1 MELHIKR
8 KDKIIQTSIDILDE
22 LGFQGLTT
30 KEISKREQI
39 SEAAIYKHFK
49 GKAEIICGIL
59 DYYYKFDN
67 DIKQTIEINRY
78 SPKQSIRFIAECLG
92 EYYENYP
99 AITVVPFY
107 YEALSHEKGASNKI
121 KETYKLRSNYL
132 THLIEKGIK
141 EREFLK
147 NTSSEDLANIILG
160 TSRTIILIWRMEKGE
175 FLLKEK
181 LLSTLNIILKAC

>member
-1 MELHIKR
+1 MPIKR
-8 KDKIIQTSIDILDE
+8 KDRIIQTAIDILDE

-30 KEISKREQI
+30 REISKREQI

-49 GKAEIICGIL
+49 GKDEIICGIL

-78 SPKQSIRFIAECLG
+78 SPKKGIIFMTECLG

-99 AITVVPFY
+99 AITAVPFY

-121 KETYKLRSNYL
+121 KETYKLRNNYL
-132 THLIEKGIK
+132 SKLIEKGI
-141 EREFLK
+141 EEGEFPK

-160 TSRTIILIWRMEKGE
+160 TSRTIILIWRMEKNN
-175 FLLKEK
+175 FPLKEK
-181 LLSTLNIILKAC
+181 LLSTLSIILKAC